1 MSYEMVIDPMAQED
15 VEEAFRY
22 FENLR
27 EGLGTEFLS
36 ALSEILDRIE
46 SNPNLY
52 QIVEGDIRRGLIR
65 RFQYAIF
72 YRVISGNTVLVLT
85 IQHTS
90 RRWGRWR

>member
-46 SNPNLY
+46 SNPNVY

-72 YRVISGNTVLVLT
+72 YRVISGNTVLVLP

-90 RRWGRWR
+90 RRWGRWG